1 MGRSR
6 IGGQP
11 PGESDVHGPAL
22 ACFQVQ
28 ALAVEASRQKAN
40 FRAGKEPKKVSA
52 PARALLKTKARR
64 EKVDF
69 EKEALPF
76 AGAEATATQIKNEL
90 RNKTL
95 ALERVQRHS
104 GPTTIQVMSD
114 SEAKLD
120 RLFYVESPKTSY
132 LIADN

>member
-1 MGRSR
+1 M
-6 IGGQP
+6 
-11 PGESDVHGPAL
+11 A
-22 ACFQVQ
+22 
-28 ALAVEASRQKAN
+28 
-40 FRAGKEPKKVSA
+40 EPY
-52 PARALLKTKARR
+52 L
-64 EKVDF
+64 
-69 EKEALPF
+69 

-120 RLFYVESPKTSY
+120 RLFMSKAPK
-132 LIADN
+132 LAIL

>member
-11 PGESDVHGPAL
+11 PGESDVHGPDRKGLFSLSMAL
-22 ACFQVQ
+22 A
-28 ALAVEASRQKAN
+28 
-40 FRAGKEPKKVSA
+40 EPY
-52 PARALLKTKARR
+52 L
-64 EKVDF
+64 
-69 EKEALPF
+69 